1 MASIYTTVLYVQT
14 AILNSL
20 RKHELQVEF
29 READILVHKGT
40 LGADVNIAMQF
51 LSRGGRDL
59 SQR

>member
-20 RKHELQVEF
+20 LNINYRWGFEKQTHT
-29 READILVHKGT
+29 HKGT

-51 LSRGGRDL
+51 LSSGGRYL
-59 SQR
+59 S